1 MANPM
6 YTLDMPD
13 KWIRRTLEGLLT
25 APAPALRLFPVWLLL
40 GPRQVGKSSLLKRCA
55 GTRRFIDLDNLD
67 VRARANQDPEL
78 FMRGLEPP
86 LLIDEIQY
94 APQLLSPIKR
104 LADRH
109 AGPGAVWL
117 TGSQNFSVMEGVK
130 ETLAGRVAV
139 INLFGLSDEEK
150 HSRPGSPAAYFNNI
164 MRTTFP
170 KLAEAEDPDARGLYL
185 SSYVQ
190 TYIERDVRELLR
202 IEKRREFEIFL
213 KMCALRSAQ
222 VVNYDDLARDAGIS
236 AVTAKSWLS
245 LLEDSFLIKLVPPY
259 HTNRTK
265 RLIKSP
271 KLYFLDMGLCAHLAG
286 WRDPEAL
293 RLGPLGG
300 AAFETHVFGQILRGL
315 RHRLQ
320 EAEIHFWRTRD
331 GREIDFLVETA
342 GRCFPVEVKMGRP
355 QTRDLLPLASISDPH
370 WEQGQVV
377 SLSGEAGPEPLTKEW
392 RVVSPAGL
400 KLHP

>member
-1 MANPM
+1 
-6 YTLDMPD
+6 MPER
-13 KWIRRTLEGLLT
+13 WIRRTLEGHL
-25 APAPALRLFPVWLLL
+25 APPAPALRLFPVWLLL
-40 GPRQVGKSSLLKRCA
+40 GPRQVGKSSLLKRRA
-55 GTRRFIDLDNLD
+55 GRRRFVDLDNLD

-78 FMRGLEPP
+78 FMRGLQPP

-104 LADRH
+104 LADRGP
-109 AGPGAVWL
+109 GPGAVWL

-130 ETLAGRVAV
+130 ETLAGRVAI
-139 INLFGLSDEEK
+139 INLFGLSDEE
-150 HSRPGSPAAYFNNI
+150 RQTPPGSPSAYFERI
-164 MRTTFP
+164 METTFP
-170 KLAEAEDPDARGLYL
+170 KLSGVAAPDVRELYL

-213 KMCALRSAQ
+213 KICALRTAQ
-222 VVNYDDLARDAGIS
+222 IVNYDDLARDAGIS
-236 AVTAKSWLS
+236 SATAKNWLS
-245 LLEDSFLIKLVPPY
+245 LLEDSFLIRLVQPY

-300 AAFETHVFGQILRGL
+300 AAFETHVFGEILRRL
-315 RHRLQ
+315 RHRLRD
-320 EAEIHFWRTRD
+320 AEIHFWRTRD
-331 GREIDFLVETA
+331 GQEIDFLVETA
-342 GRCFPVEVKMGRP
+342 GRCFPIEVKMGRAKP
-355 QTRDLLPLASISDPH
+355 RDLTALAPVRDPN
-370 WEQGQVV
+370 WETGQVV
-377 SLSGEAGPEPLTKEW
+377 SLSGETAPVPLTEEW
-392 RVVSPAGL
+392 RIVSPSGIEL
-400 KLHP
+400 GTRDK

>member
-1 MANPM
+1 M
-6 YTLDMPD
+6 DMP
-13 KWIRRTLEGLLT
+13 KPWIKRTLEDLLIS
-25 APAPALRLFPVWLLL
+25 PASALRLFPVWLLL
-40 GPRQVGKSSLLKRCA
+40 GPRQVGKSSLLKHCA
-55 GTRRFIDLDNLD
+55 GARRFVDLDDLD
-67 VRARANQDPEL
+67 TRARANQDPEL
-78 FMRGLEPP
+78 FMRGLKPP

-104 LADRH
+104 MADRNP
-109 AGPGAVWL
+109 GPGAVWL
-117 TGSQNFSVMEGVK
+117 TGSQNFAVMEGVK
-130 ETLAGRVAV
+130 ETLAGRVA
-139 INLFGLSDEEK
+139 IMNLFGLSDEEK
-150 HSRPGSPAAYFNNI
+150 GIRDHSPAAHFEGI
-164 MRTTFP
+164 LETTFP
-170 KLAEAEDPDARGLYL
+170 KLSGVAAADARQLYL

-213 KMCALRSAQ
+213 KMCALRSAS

-236 AVTAKSWLS
+236 AVTAKNWLS

-300 AAFETHVFGQILRGL
+300 AAFETHVFGDILRRL

-320 EAEIHFWRTRD
+320 DASIFFWRTRD
-331 GREIDFLVETA
+331 GQEIDFIVEA
-342 GRCFPVEVKMGRP
+342 SGRCFPIEVKMGRP
-355 QTRDLLPLASISDPH
+355 KPSDLVSLAPIADPH

-377 SLSGEAGPEPLTKEW
+377 SLSAEKVPAPLTDEW
-392 RVVSPAGL
+392 RIVSPAGL
-400 KLHP
+400 QLHR

>member
-1 MANPM
+1 M
-6 YTLDMPD
+6 
-13 KWIRRTLEGLLT
+13 T
-25 APAPALRLFPVWLLL
+25 A
-40 GPRQVGKSSLLKRCA
+40 
-55 GTRRFIDLDNLD
+55 
-67 VRARANQDPEL
+67 
-78 FMRGLEPP
+78 
-86 LLIDEIQY
+86 
-94 APQLLSPIKR
+94 
-104 LADRH
+104 
-109 AGPGAVWL
+109 
-117 TGSQNFSVMEGVK
+117 
-130 ETLAGRVAV
+130 
-139 INLFGLSDEEK
+139 
-150 HSRPGSPAAYFNNI
+150 
-164 MRTTFP
+164 
-170 KLAEAEDPDARGLYL
+170 PDARELYL

-236 AVTAKSWLS
+236 SVTAKNWLS

-293 RLGPLGG
+293 RLGPQGG
-300 AAFETHVFGQILRGL
+300 AAFETHVFGEILRRL

-320 EAEIHFWRTRD
+320 DADIHFWRTRD
-331 GREIDFLVETA
+331 GQEIDFLVEVA
-342 GRCFPVEVKMGRP
+342 GRCFPIEVKMGRP
-355 QTRDLLPLASISDPH
+355 KPRDLVPLTPISDPN

-377 SLSGEAGPEPLTKEW
+377 SLSGEAVHEPLTEEW
-392 RVVSPAGL
+392 RIVSPAGL
-400 KLHP
+400 KLHPGKA

>member
-1 MANPM
+1 
-6 YTLDMPD
+6 MP
-13 KWIRRTLEGLLT
+13 KQWIRRTLEDLLI
-25 APAPALRLFPVWLLL
+25 APAPALQLFPAWLLL

-55 GTRRFIDLDNLD
+55 GTRRFVDLDNLD

-78 FMRGLEPP
+78 FMRGLKPP

-104 LADRH
+104 LADRDP
-109 AGPGAVWL
+109 GPGAIWL

-130 ETLAGRVAV
+130 ETLAGRVAI

-150 HSRPGSPAAYFNNI
+150 KIRPDSPPAYFKRI
-164 MRTTFP
+164 LQTTFP
-170 KLAEAEDPDARGLYL
+170 KLFEAVAPDARELYL

-213 KMCALRSAQ
+213 KMCALRSAS

-236 AVTAKSWLS
+236 SVTAKNWLS

-300 AAFETHVFGQILRGL
+300 AAFETHVFGEILRRL
-315 RHRLQ
+315 RHRLG
-320 EAEIHFWRTRD
+320 EADIHFWRTRD
-331 GREIDFLVETA
+331 GQEIDFLVEVA
-342 GRCFPVEVKMGRP
+342 GRCFPIEVKMGRP
-355 QTRDLLPLASISDPH
+355 KLRDFVSLAPISNPN

-377 SLSGEAGPEPLTKEW
+377 SLSGETVPELLTDEW
-392 RVVSPAGL
+392 RIVSPAGL
-400 KLHP
+400 KLCP